1 MIWRDLMLYA
11 HVNKQPV
18 MLPGGD
24 QRGRDNGDDIVAGG
38 KSLIESVFGGL
49 FGRDDRRDSD
59 LGSPNRPQDPSATGS
74 TSDTPRPRRKKS
86 WLEELFE

>member
-1 MIWRDLMLYA
+1 MLYA

-24 QRGRDNGDDIVAGG
+24 QRGRDYGEDIVAGG

-49 FGRDDRRDSD
+49 FGGDDRRDHD
-59 LGSPNRPQDPSATGS
+59 LGTPSRPSDPEATGS
-74 TSDTPRPRRKKS
+74 TEDAPRPRRTRKKT